1 MKFVKQLLQELDAA
15 VVAQQQQSQ
24 RRGRQRKQTKK
35 NRKRSKYDRSP
46 GNDDDQETVAFQE
59 TVKRIL
65 SLDKIMMRKDG
76 GGNGTKISPSPQ
88 VVNKSDRETMQ
99 RRSIGT
105 QSLSST
111 YILGNSRSSSSTF
124 KQVPIPTITKKRYQR
139 QQDQQQQQRLRKIAR
154 LLKESSSKKY
164 KINIEQKEVSL
175 VF

>member
-59 TVKRIL
+59 AVKSIL

-76 GGNGTKISPSPQ
+76 RGNGNESSPSPQ
-88 VVNKSDRETMQ
+88 VIDKDDRETMK
-99 RRSIGT
+99 RRSIRT
-105 QSLSST
+105 QSPSST
-111 YILGNSRSSSSTF
+111 YILGNSRSSSSAF
-124 KQVPIPTITKKRYQR
+124 KQEPIPTITKKRYQR
-139 QQDQQQQQRLRKIAR
+139 QQDQQQQQRLRKIAK
-154 LLKESSSKKY
+154 LLKESSSKIVK
-164 KINIEQKEVSL
+164 
-175 VF
+175 